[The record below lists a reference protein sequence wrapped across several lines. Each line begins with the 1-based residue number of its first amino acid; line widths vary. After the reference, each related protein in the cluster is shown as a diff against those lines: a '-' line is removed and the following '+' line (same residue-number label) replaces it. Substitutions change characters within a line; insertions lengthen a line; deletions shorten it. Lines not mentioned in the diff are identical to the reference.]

1 MNMQFKVVVNSGK
14 FGYMIYKN
22 RIQLIELTAVSNQYT
37 ETTNTILTTDQTG
50 LNCIINFLLS
60 YSSDN

>member
-14 FGYMIYKN
+14 IGNMIYKN

-37 ETTNTILTTDQTG
+37 ETTDQTG
-50 LNCIINFLLS
+50 LNCIINFHS
-60 YSSDN
+60 IIF